1 MSKQQL
7 MSEYRKWM
15 SESKKQGI
23 PRDVFYNKVCYFLDN
38 KELESSAT
46 DWATAGYAAYRSL
59 TMK

>member
-1 MSKQQL
+1 
-7 MSEYRKWM
+7 M